1 LYLSRAL
8 NNSQKIKLLQIG
20 ASWFGYQHSGLER
33 YYADL
38 LIHLPVLG
46 TDVIGLAYELK
57 EAPDVNGL
65 TLVSFGTQDKSVL
78 RKFFDQRR
86 IIGKYLDNDLDLVVS
101 HCTPSLFP
109 SLPDLRGKPLIC
121 HFHGPRY
128 LERTLEGAKA
138 VSVQLSKF
146 VEHRVYR
153 RADHVIALSSYMK
166 RVIVE
171 TYGLPEER
179 VSIVPGGVNL
189 HHFKQFLSR
198 ADARE
203 RLELS
208 QERPIV
214 VTVRRLE
221 HRMGLHN
228 MIEAMREVVR
238 AYPDVLL
245 MIVGKGSLRTELAQH
260 IESCSLTSNVRLAG
274 GVSDPML
281 RLLYRAA
288 NLSIVPTTAYEGFGL
303 ILVESLACGT
313 PVLGTPQGAIPEVLG
328 PLSES
333 LILESAAPQ
342 HLGEGMLEALR
353 GKRVLPSSEQC
364 ETYAARNYA
373 WPVIA
378 SKVCQVYRE
387 VLSARGPSGAQ
398 IARTSA
404 MPGRQ
409 NASESLRPPPSGTGV
424 RPGFLGTQYEIS
436 YGQASGR
443 R

>member
-1 LYLSRAL
+1 LCLPRAL

-20 ASWFGYQHSGLER
+20 ASWFGYQYSGLER

-46 TDVIGLAYELK
+46 TDVTGLVYELK

-65 TLVSFGTQDKSVL
+65 TLVSFGTQDKSLL

-86 IIGKYLDNDLDLVVS
+86 IIGKYLNTGVDLVVS

-138 VSVQLSKF
+138 VSVQVSKF
-146 VEHRVYR
+146 VEHKVYR

-221 HRMGLHN
+221 QRMGLHN
-228 MIEAMREVVR
+228 LIEAMREVVR

-288 NLSIVPTTAYEGFGL
+288 NFSIVPTTAYEGFGL

-364 ETYAARNYA
+364 ETYAACNYA

-387 VLSARGPSGAQ
+387 VLSAHGPSGAL

-404 MPGRQ
+404 VPGRQ
-409 NASESLRPPPSGTGV
+409 NASESLRPPVSGTGV

-436 YGQASGR
+436 PAQALDR

>member
-1 LYLSRAL
+1 L

-20 ASWFGYQHSGLER
+20 ASWFGYQYSGLER

-46 TDVIGLAYELK
+46 TDVTGLVYELK

-65 TLVSFGTQDKSVL
+65 TLVSFGTQDKSLL

-86 IIGKYLDNDLDLVVS
+86 IIGKYLNTGVDLVVS

-138 VSVQLSKF
+138 VSVQVSKF
-146 VEHRVYR
+146 VEHKVYR

-221 HRMGLHN
+221 QRMGLHN
-228 MIEAMREVVR
+228 LIEAMREVVR

-364 ETYAARNYA
+364 ETYAACNYA

-387 VLSARGPSGAQ
+387 VLSAHGPSGAL

-404 MPGRQ
+404 VPGRQ
-409 NASESLRPPPSGTGV
+409 NASESLRPPVSGTGV

-436 YGQASGR
+436 PAQALDR